1 MSNVFDEF
9 ESRGMIYAVTEDV
22 RQYLAGEKVTGYIG
36 FDPSAPS
43 LHVGNLLTLMGLVHL
58 QRYGHTPI
66 AVAGGGTGL
75 IGDPGGK
82 SQERPLLSKEEVQT
96 NVEGIKEQLRHFLDF
111 ETKTNPAILV
121 NNADWLTTISLTDF
135 LRDVGKHFTV
145 NAMIAKESV
154 KRRLEQEGIS
164 FTEFSYILLQS
175 FDYLFLYEKY
185 HCTLQMGGSD
195 QWGNITAGV
204 DLIRRVH
211 GAKVHGLVF
220 PLLTTASGT
229 KFGKS
234 EGNAVWLDAGLTSP
248 YRFYQYWINTEDKDV
263 ITCLKRFTLLSVPEI
278 KNLADSVAT
287 EPEKRNAQRTLARD
301 VTRAVH
307 GKTALEKA
315 EQASRVLFGEEVRNL
330 NLHEVLDIFA
340 DIPSVELEKSLFT
353 GNGMALVDLVAFAG
367 LAQSKSEARRL
378 IQSGGVY
385 LNNIRNADSKNTVSL
400 ANAIEGRA
408 IILRKGPK
416 EYRLVKISGS

>member
-9 ESRGMIYAVTEDV
+9 ESRGMVYAATENL
-22 RQYLAGEKVTGYIG
+22 RQYLGSEKVTAYIG
-36 FDPSAPS
+36 FDPSDSS

-75 IGDPGGK
+75 IGDPSFK
-82 SQERPLLSKEEVQT
+82 SNERPLLSKEKVQA
-96 NVEGIKEQLRHFLDF
+96 NVENIKEQLRHFLDF
-111 ETKTNPAILV
+111 GSKTNPAILV
-121 NNADWLTTISLTDF
+121 NNADWLTTTSLLDF
-135 LRDVGKHFTV
+135 LRDIGKHFTV
-145 NAMIAKESV
+145 NAMVAKESV
-154 KRRLEQEGIS
+154 KRRFEQGGIS

-175 FDYLFLYEKY
+175 YDYLHLYEKY
-185 HCTLQMGGSD
+185 NCTLQMGGSD
-195 QWGNITAGV
+195 QWGNITEGV

-220 PLLTTASGT
+220 PLLTTAGGT

-234 EGNAVWLDAGLTSP
+234 EGNAVWLDARLTSP
-248 YRFYQYWINTEDKDV
+248 YRFYQYWINTEDRDV
-263 ITCLKRFTLLSVPEI
+263 ITSLKRFTLLSVQEI
-278 KNLADSVAT
+278 KDLEASVAT
-287 EPEKRNAQRTLARD
+287 EPEKRNAQRTLARE
-301 VTRAVH
+301 VTLAVH
-307 GKTALEKA
+307 GKAALEKA

-353 GNGMALVDLVAFAG
+353 GNGMALVDLVALVG
-367 LAQSKSEARRL
+367 LVQSKSEARRL
-378 IQSGGVY
+378 IQSGGIY
-385 LNNIRNADSKNTVSL
+385 LNNIRSTDVKSTVSL
-400 ANAIEGRA
+400 TSTIEGRA
-408 IILRKGPK
+408 LILRKGPK